1 MTAPG
6 GPDYALLDA
15 SGQSASIFFPR
26 RDVTPPPPGS
36 ADVQLPVE
44 PGIAVA
50 ARWFAF
56 SPEAP
61 TVLYFHG
68 NGEVASDHDDIA
80 PLYKN
85 IGLNLFVA
93 EFRGYGASN
102 GRPGMA
108 SLVADAHPVTARFH
122 ELLDEQGFAA
132 ERYIMGRSLGSHP
145 ALEIAAN
152 LGERFRGL
160 IIESGAANLR
170 RLALRMGV
178 DPEDGAEGQALVE
191 AHEAKVR
198 GIRLPVL
205 ILHGQRD
212 DLVPLETA
220 VHLHDLLENAEK
232 ELVVIPGAG
241 HNDILFVGYQQYFD
255 SIAAFVERTR

>member
-1 MTAPG
+1 MAVHNEPN
-6 GPDYALLDA
+6 YSLLDA

-26 RDVTPPPPGS
+26 RDVTAPPPGS

-50 ARWFAF
+50 ARWYVF

-102 GRPGMA
+102 GRPSMA
-108 SLVADAHPVTARFH
+108 NLVADAHAVTARFH

-132 ERYIMGRSLGSHP
+132 RRYIMGRSLGSHP

-152 LGERFRGL
+152 LDERFRGL

-191 AHEAKVR
+191 AHEGKVR

-220 VHLHDLLENAEK
+220 VHLQDLLENTEK

>member
-1 MTAPG
+1 MTAKDS
-6 GPDYALLDA
+6 PDYALLDA
-15 SGQSASIFFPR
+15 SGDSASIFFPR
-26 RDVTPPPPGS
+26 RDVTVPPAGS

-50 ARWFAF
+50 ARWYAF
-56 SPEAP
+56 RPEAP

-102 GRPGMA
+102 GVPTMA
-108 SLVADAHPVTARFH
+108 NLVSDAHPVVERFH
-122 ELLDEQGFAA
+122 DLLDEQGFSS
-132 ERYIMGRSLGSHP
+132 ERYVMGRSLGSHP

-198 GIRLPVL
+198 GIQLPVL

-220 VHLHDLLENAEK
+220 VHLHDLLEDTER

-241 HNDILFVGYQQYFD
+241 HNDILFVGYQQYFE
-255 SIAAFVERTR
+255 SIAKLVDRTK